1 MQAQLWIEPVGEV
14 IIARMRGMP
23 TEEILKECQERIL
36 SLVKD
41 TQMGFILHDC
51 LEMETPQVDVPV
63 SQWKLDEQVSSVH
76 LRRAV
81 VVPDTKL
88 AYLARLAFGEG
99 DVRVFYND
107 MAAALAWLT
116 GSPEASASR
125 PAELKCDR
133 PLGLGRA

>member
-1 MQAQLWIEPVGEV
+1 MQAQLWIEPVGDV
-14 IIARMRGMP
+14 IIARMRGTP
-23 TEEILKECQERIL
+23 TEELLKECQERIL

-51 LEMETPQVDVPV
+51 LEMETPQVDVSV

-81 VVPDTKL
+81 VVPNTKL

-99 DVRVFYND
+99 DVRVFYHD

-116 GSPEASASR
+116 GTSAG
-125 PAELKCDR
+125 AGVTELKRDR
-133 PLGLGRA
+133 PLGLGLGRS